1 MVNISRLK
9 FTLFF
14 SLLLFVLSCEQSKT
28 LFQENGNDWKSYG
41 EANWSFSNN
50 ILTGKIKNGEGY
62 LITKQHY
69 NNFELKLEFKPDST
83 INSGVFIRCN
93 SENMTPRTC
102 YELNIWDLHPDQSN
116 RTGAIVARA
125 NPLANVST
133 INQWN
138 TYRILAKESQLK
150 VWIND
155 TLTIDTIDSFSATGY
170 IGIQAKGNGEVNFRN
185 INITTLN

>member
-1 MVNISRLK
+1 MVKISRLK
-9 FTLFF
+9 FTLIF
-14 SLLLFVLSCEQSKT
+14 SLLLSALSCEQSKT
-28 LFQENGNDWKSYG
+28 LFQESGNDWKSYG
-41 EANWSFSNN
+41 EANWFFSNDV
-50 ILTGKIKNGEGY
+50 LTGEIKNGDGY

-69 NNFELKLEFKPDST
+69 NNFELKLEFNTYST
-83 INSGVFIRCN
+83 INSGIFIRCN
-93 SENMTPRTC
+93 SENMTPKTC

-125 NPLANVST
+125 NPLANVTT

-155 TLTIDTIDSFSATGY
+155 TLTIDTIDSFSTTGY
-170 IGIQAKGNGEVNFRN
+170 IGLQAKGNGEVSFRN
-185 INITTLN
+185 LNITTLN

>member
-1 MVNISRLK
+1 MTKNLGLK
-9 FTLFF
+9 FTIYF
-14 SLLLFVLSCEQSKT
+14 SLLFLILACEESKN
-28 LFQENGNDWKSYG
+28 LFQENENDWSSYG

-50 ILTGKIKNGEGY
+50 ILTGKIKKGEGY

-69 NNFELKLEFKPDST
+69 SNFELKLEFKPDST

-93 SENMTPRTC
+93 SENMNPETC
-102 YELNIWDLHPDQSN
+102 YELNIWDVHPDQTN
-116 RTGAIVARA
+116 RTGAVVARA

-138 TYRILAKESQLK
+138 TYRILTKENQLK

-170 IGIQAKGNGEVNFRN
+170 IGLQAKGHGEVSFRN

>member
-1 MVNISRLK
+1 MINISAFK
-9 FTLFF
+9 ITVCISLFF
-14 SLLLFVLSCEQSKT
+14 LVLACDQSENLFL
-28 LFQENGNDWKSYG
+28 ENENNWSSYG
-41 EANWSFSNN
+41 EAKWEFLNK

-62 LITKQHY
+62 LITKQKY

-93 SENMTPRTC
+93 SENMNPKTC
-102 YELNIWDLHPDQSN
+102 YELNIWDIHPDQTN
-116 RTGAIVARA
+116 RTGAIVAKA
-125 NPLANVST
+125 NPLANVTT

-155 TLTIDTIDSFSATGY
+155 TLTIDAMDSFSATGY
-170 IGIQAKGNGEVNFRN
+170 IGLQAKGNGKVSFRN
-185 INITTLN
+185 IKITTLN